1 MLKISHRIGSSAGRR
16 SQTLGST
23 VLHMLSARLHGR
35 CSVIL
40 YWKLEISHGG
50 SIYAL
55 LPPKSAN
62 MAIHGL
68 FFFFL
73 SQFFNFYQQTTASS
87 KLNILSNHVLCVL
100 EPSVSVHFQR
110 KAENPKSILNWN
122 FSILYQDSFQLWVK
136 TSTALL
142 ENGLRIF
149 VQSSN

>member
-1 MLKISHRIGSSAGRR
+1 MPSSP
-16 SQTLGST
+16 QNQQ
-23 VLHMLSARLHGR
+23 
-35 CSVIL
+35 I
-40 YWKLEISHGG
+40 WQF
-50 SIYAL
+50 
-55 LPPKSAN
+55 
-62 MAIHGL
+62 MAF